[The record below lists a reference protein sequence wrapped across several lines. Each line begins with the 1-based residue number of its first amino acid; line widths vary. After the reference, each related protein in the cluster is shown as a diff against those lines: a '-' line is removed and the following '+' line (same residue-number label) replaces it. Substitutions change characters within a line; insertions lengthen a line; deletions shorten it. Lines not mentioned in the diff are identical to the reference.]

1 MADVKMYW
9 ALVAEQR
16 AKLLNSLGVSPGN
29 LSRADIAHIATSS
42 DRAVFIISVD
52 RPLEGINGG
61 STCAATVEIAA
72 RRIVEA
78 THRLATEEEIANF
91 HADQRK
97 RERLCAEIEHRK
109 READGKTVIMGRDV
123 VEEIVGAAVARS
135 SRSGRAGADK

>member
-16 AKLLNSLGVSPGN
+16 AKLLNSLGVSTGN

-52 RPLEGINGG
+52 RPLEGITGG
-61 STCAATVEIAA
+61 STCAATVEVAA

-78 THRLATEEEIANF
+78 SHRLATEDEIAKF
-91 HADQRK
+91 HAAQRAG
-97 RERLCAEIEHRK
+97 ERLCAEIEHRK
-109 READGKTVIMGRDV
+109 READGKTVVMGRDV